1 MAEVLSE
8 FAERV
13 FESNEVRKL
22 AGKEGGKL
30 DKCSGLGIS
39 NGLPAPRHYQNLP
52 RRPYRLTQPVDGGL
66 PFFATGSLNRFLKV

>member
-1 MAEVLSE
+1 VAEVLSE

-13 FESNEVRKL
+13 FESNGVIKL

-39 NGLPAPRHYQNLP
+39 DRMPAPCHYQNLP
-52 RRPYRLTQPVDGGL
+52 RRPCRLTKPVDRGL
-66 PFFATGSLNRFLKV
+66 PFFSTRSLNRFLKV